1 MSSAECKGGLERLSQ
16 APYNKQLERTVI
28 RRRGDGPS
36 APFHYALVPRFI
48 RRRAAAEL
56 RRYAGSLALGR
67 LVYLALLLV
76 PSGLWASG
84 GIFAEGYSSPAP
96 GAPSQIS
103 FRAFTIYTWQDACA
117 KSGTPSE
124 LKVMPNPI
132 TLNVGD
138 RIHRTNVSE
147 QRSEIIVEAYG
158 ARGLFLPAVPIIV
171 STVDPNGVLG
181 NRSDWDYFE
190 AVGEGEAEL
199 VVGWACQQSGGAPL
213 QASVR
218 IIVTSSVNPA
228 N

>member
-1 MSSAECKGGLERLSQ
+1 MPA
-16 APYNKQLERTVI
+16 YNKQMQRTVI
-28 RRRGDGPS
+28 RR
-36 APFHYALVPRFI
+36 HV
-48 RRRAAAEL
+48 RAACASL
-56 RRYAGSLALGR
+56 HCAHAARWTRWSRGRSTARYAGSLALGR

-171 STVDPNGVLG
+171 STVDPNGVLA